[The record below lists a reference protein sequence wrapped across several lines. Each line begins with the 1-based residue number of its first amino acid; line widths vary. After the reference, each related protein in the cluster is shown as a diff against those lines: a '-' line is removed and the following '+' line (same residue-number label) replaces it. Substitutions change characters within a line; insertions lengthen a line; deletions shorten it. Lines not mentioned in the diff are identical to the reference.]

1 MGNLGRGKSEMRNL
15 FATVEIL
22 GKDFS
27 YGLIIIMGRVWLW
40 VMVVLVLLG
49 GWVDLNRLVTAQSY

>member
-22 GKDFS
+22 SKDFS

-40 VMVVLVLLG
+40 VMVVLVLVG